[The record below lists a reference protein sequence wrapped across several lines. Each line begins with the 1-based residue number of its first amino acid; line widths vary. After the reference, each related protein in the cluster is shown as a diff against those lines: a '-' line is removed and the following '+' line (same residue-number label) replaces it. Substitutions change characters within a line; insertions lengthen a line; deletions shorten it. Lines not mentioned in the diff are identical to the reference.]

1 MKNWTCKT
9 EFPLKHSA
17 SASLAGNLP
26 WDPTKDESIHH
37 DTRIAWPAI
46 ELPKE
51 LQKYKS
57 KTGQPF
63 FLNHVT
69 GRQRCKD
76 ACMRLGMGIGAL
88 LGVWFMSLCMDKRS
102 LSLLGFTLDGAF
114 FVDSIIGLAVGITIV
129 SFMFGVELLAGWV
142 VFLQFFEVFD
152 PSENFWLCIFWDVV
166 FHLNVAIN
174 EELPVR
180 GWLLYN
186 LAEAGAVYLDLSAIA
201 AFLFA
206 MVLESVLFVVMH
218 LPSPGGT
225 RPLSMLN
232 IFVGGMAGGLN
243 VLLTGGRLGFA
254 LGWHF
259 GWNISMG
266 NVFGRST
273 SGIPISATFVS
284 VVPHPRKEQ
293 LHGGV
298 FGPEGGVISPAAYF
312 LGIILLALIYGLP
325 DFGSQNLLVHD
336 WPLLDAL
343 SDSAIA
349 RCHEFEGQDLAITAW
364 SWAKLE
370 VRNPQL
376 MGALCGSILAA
387 IEDLGPQNVA
397 NTLWAWAAI
406 RYREAPALSSMAAL
420 AVRRVGEFIS
430 QELANCVWA
439 FAKLHFRDEAL
450 LKAASVEAIRR
461 MEESSEDFDAMCVAS
476 ISWAFATLGYWDGKL
491 LEVIGAAVEKRV
503 WRCKTQELSNLA
515 WAFATLTVRNQ
526 TSVLNVIAAAA
537 CQRINEF
544 ELQHIT
550 NTT

>member
-1 MKNWTCKT
+1 MKRSKGKKEEKKNQANKNQDK
-9 EFPLKHSA
+9 PQSA
-17 SASLAGNLP
+17 ILMMSIRLAASLVVCLCGLAAGTSDSFRSEAEGKTSIFLRVPFFFVTQALLNDLFLGLGLQLARRICGDPGNLP
-26 WDPTKDESIHH
+26 WDPTKDEAIHH

-152 PSENFWLCIFWDVV
+152 PSENFWVCIFWDVV

-186 LAEAGAVYLDLSAIA
+186 LAEAGAVYLELSSMA

-325 DFGSQNLLVHD
+325 DFGSQNLLV
-336 WPLLDAL
+336 
-343 SDSAIA
+343 
-349 RCHEFEGQDLAITAW
+349 R
-364 SWAKLE
+364 
-370 VRNPQL
+370 
-376 MGALCGSILAA
+376 
-387 IEDLGPQNVA
+387 
-397 NTLWAWAAI
+397 
-406 RYREAPALSSMAAL
+406 
-420 AVRRVGEFIS
+420 
-430 QELANCVWA
+430 
-439 FAKLHFRDEAL
+439 
-450 LKAASVEAIRR
+450 
-461 MEESSEDFDAMCVAS
+461 
-476 ISWAFATLGYWDGKL
+476 
-491 LEVIGAAVEKRV
+491 
-503 WRCKTQELSNLA
+503 
-515 WAFATLTVRNQ
+515 
-526 TSVLNVIAAAA
+526 
-537 CQRINEF
+537 
-544 ELQHIT
+544 
-550 NTT
+550 